1 MFTRTLPVLAAV
13 LALFLSLTASA
24 QQKIAVVDLE
34 KLIRLHPNTA
44 EDKKQLE
51 ATLKDYNKQKEQLQS
66 VAAATRKAFEAAV
79 REATNPALS
88 EAAKQKAEAA
98 ALEKRQAAL
107 EADRNAAEEIRKLQR
122 DLNAQ
127 ELKMLKRTSDEIER
141 AVAAYAKGNGIDLVL
156 QLPSKLSPGAGV
168 VYSKPEMDITAAIME
183 LMGIPEEENL
193 TFHNACHDAY
203 YTALIFQALEHPD
216 EVMEFRETARPLAPV
231 QAHVTRGDLFESV
244 ASALQSEQAR
254 MPRCAVCARPCTP
267 DGSYVM
273 VAADRYQSLARCSR
287 HGQMLVT
294 LSLQLTGDMCSMK
307 VRADR
312 ATRANI
318 AYVHTKRLQEE
329 ARRREGRM
337 PDAELL
343 LRRHSDSTREV
354 LVP

>member
-13 LALFLSLTASA
+13 LALSLSLTASA

-66 VAAATRKAFEAAV
+66 VAASTRKAFEAAV

-107 EADRNAAEEIRKLQR
+107 EADRNAAEEIRKLHR

-156 QLPSKLSPGAGV
+156 QLPSKLSPGTGV
-168 VYSKPEMDITAAIME
+168 VYSKPEMDITAAIMKLLDIPDE
-183 LMGIPEEENL
+183 EPEEEE
-193 TFHNACHDAY
+193 AEKQADAP
-203 YTALIFQALEHPD
+203 AAAEAKEEPKA
-216 EVMEFRETARPLAPV
+216 EAKPETKA
-231 QAHVTRGDLFESV
+231 GE
-244 ASALQSEQAR
+244 
-254 MPRCAVCARPCTP
+254 
-267 DGSYVM
+267 
-273 VAADRYQSLARCSR
+273 
-287 HGQMLVT
+287 
-294 LSLQLTGDMCSMK
+294 
-307 VRADR
+307 
-312 ATRANI
+312 
-318 AYVHTKRLQEE
+318 
-329 ARRREGRM
+329 
-337 PDAELL
+337 
-343 LRRHSDSTREV
+343 
-354 LVP
+354 

>member
-156 QLPSKLSPGAGV
+156 QLPSKLSPGTGV

-183 LMGIPEEENL
+183 LMGIPDEEPEEEEDEKQS
-193 TFHNACHDAY
+193 DAP
-203 YTALIFQALEHPD
+203 A
-216 EVMEFRETARPLAPV
+216 
-231 QAHVTRGDLFESV
+231 
-244 ASALQSEQAR
+244 
-254 MPRCAVCARPCTP
+254 
-267 DGSYVM
+267 
-273 VAADRYQSLARCSR
+273 AADA
-287 HGQMLVT
+287 
-294 LSLQLTGDMCSMK
+294 K
-307 VRADR
+307 
-312 ATRANI
+312 
-318 AYVHTKRLQEE
+318 EE
-329 ARRREGRM
+329 AKPETKAG
-337 PDAELL
+337 E
-343 LRRHSDSTREV
+343 
-354 LVP
+354 

>member
-1 MFTRTLPVLAAV
+1 MQYIVLDLEWNQPLNYQSRAFRLYGDRLRFELIQIGAVRLNASLEIEDTISLPIHPVCYPTIHPRIRTMTGLTQELLDESPMFEEAMDQFVSWCGEDYVLLTWGCDDISVLKQNMDFFDVHPELPEMYDVQLLFRKEKQLDNRLNLKAAV
-13 LALFLSLTASA
+13 
-24 QQKIAVVDLE
+24 
-34 KLIRLHPNTA
+34 
-44 EDKKQLE
+44 
-51 ATLKDYNKQKEQLQS
+51 
-66 VAAATRKAFEAAV
+66 
-79 REATNPALS
+79 
-88 EAAKQKAEAA
+88 
-98 ALEKRQAAL
+98 
-107 EADRNAAEEIRKLQR
+107 
-122 DLNAQ
+122 
-127 ELKMLKRTSDEIER
+127 
-141 AVAAYAKGNGIDLVL
+141 
-156 QLPSKLSPGAGV
+156 
-168 VYSKPEMDITAAIME
+168 E

-216 EVMEFRETARPLAPV
+216 EVLEFRETARPLAPV

-244 ASALQSEQAR
+244 AS
-254 MPRCAVCARPCTP
+254 RPCTP

>member
-1 MFTRTLPVLAAV
+1 MQYIVLDLEWNQPLNYQSRAFRLYGDRLRFELIQIGAVRLNASLEIEDTISLPIHPVCYPTIHPRIRTMTGLTQELLDESPMFEEAMDQFVTWCGENYVLLTWGCDDISVLKQNMDFFDVHPELPEMYDVQLLFRKEKQLDNRLNLKAAV
-13 LALFLSLTASA
+13 
-24 QQKIAVVDLE
+24 
-34 KLIRLHPNTA
+34 
-44 EDKKQLE
+44 
-51 ATLKDYNKQKEQLQS
+51 
-66 VAAATRKAFEAAV
+66 
-79 REATNPALS
+79 
-88 EAAKQKAEAA
+88 
-98 ALEKRQAAL
+98 
-107 EADRNAAEEIRKLQR
+107 
-122 DLNAQ
+122 
-127 ELKMLKRTSDEIER
+127 
-141 AVAAYAKGNGIDLVL
+141 
-156 QLPSKLSPGAGV
+156 
-168 VYSKPEMDITAAIME
+168 E

-216 EVMEFRETARPLAPV
+216 EVLEFRETARPLAPV

>member
-1 MFTRTLPVLAAV
+1 MRTHALPFLAAA
-13 LALFLSLTASA
+13 LALSLSLTASA

-66 VAAATRKAFEAAV
+66 VAASTRKAFEAAV

-156 QLPSKLSPGAGV
+156 QLPSKLSPGTGV

-183 LMGIPEEENL
+183 LMGIPDEEPEEEEDEKQS
-193 TFHNACHDAY
+193 DAP
-203 YTALIFQALEHPD
+203 A
-216 EVMEFRETARPLAPV
+216 
-231 QAHVTRGDLFESV
+231 
-244 ASALQSEQAR
+244 
-254 MPRCAVCARPCTP
+254 
-267 DGSYVM
+267 
-273 VAADRYQSLARCSR
+273 AADA
-287 HGQMLVT
+287 
-294 LSLQLTGDMCSMK
+294 K
-307 VRADR
+307 
-312 ATRANI
+312 
-318 AYVHTKRLQEE
+318 EE
-329 ARRREGRM
+329 AKPETKAG
-337 PDAELL
+337 E
-343 LRRHSDSTREV
+343 
-354 LVP
+354 

>member
-1 MFTRTLPVLAAV
+1 MQYIVLDLEWNQPLNYQSRAFRLYGDRLRFELIQIGAVRLNASLEIEDTISLPIHPVCYPTIHPRIRTMTGLTQELLDESPMFEEAMDQFVSWCGEDYVLLTWGCDDISVLKQNMDFFDVNPELPEMYDVQLLFRKEKQLDNRLNLKAAV
-13 LALFLSLTASA
+13 
-24 QQKIAVVDLE
+24 
-34 KLIRLHPNTA
+34 
-44 EDKKQLE
+44 
-51 ATLKDYNKQKEQLQS
+51 
-66 VAAATRKAFEAAV
+66 
-79 REATNPALS
+79 
-88 EAAKQKAEAA
+88 
-98 ALEKRQAAL
+98 
-107 EADRNAAEEIRKLQR
+107 
-122 DLNAQ
+122 
-127 ELKMLKRTSDEIER
+127 
-141 AVAAYAKGNGIDLVL
+141 
-156 QLPSKLSPGAGV
+156 
-168 VYSKPEMDITAAIME
+168 E

-216 EVMEFRETARPLAPV
+216 EVLEFRETARPLAPV

>member
-66 VAAATRKAFEAAV
+66 VAASTRKAFEAAV

-156 QLPSKLSPGAGV
+156 QLPSKLSPGTGV
-168 VYSKPEMDITAAIME
+168 VYSKPEMDITAAIMKLLDIPDE
-183 LMGIPEEENL
+183 EPEEEE
-193 TFHNACHDAY
+193 AEKQADA
-203 YTALIFQALEHPD
+203 P
-216 EVMEFRETARPLAPV
+216 
-231 QAHVTRGDLFESV
+231 
-244 ASALQSEQAR
+244 
-254 MPRCAVCARPCTP
+254 
-267 DGSYVM
+267 
-273 VAADRYQSLARCSR
+273 AAAEA
-287 HGQMLVT
+287 
-294 LSLQLTGDMCSMK
+294 K
-307 VRADR
+307 
-312 ATRANI
+312 
-318 AYVHTKRLQEE
+318 EE
-329 ARRREGRM
+329 
-337 PDAELL
+337 PKAEAKP
-343 LRRHSDSTREV
+343 EAKAGE
-354 LVP
+354 

>member
-13 LALFLSLTASA
+13 LALSLSLTASA

-66 VAAATRKAFEAAV
+66 VAASTRKAFEAAV

-156 QLPSKLSPGAGV
+156 QLPSKLSPGTGV
-168 VYSKPEMDITAAIME
+168 VYSKPEMDITAAIMKLLDIPDE
-183 LMGIPEEENL
+183 EPEEEE
-193 TFHNACHDAY
+193 AEKQADAP
-203 YTALIFQALEHPD
+203 AAAEAKEEPKA
-216 EVMEFRETARPLAPV
+216 EAKPETKA
-231 QAHVTRGDLFESV
+231 GE
-244 ASALQSEQAR
+244 
-254 MPRCAVCARPCTP
+254 
-267 DGSYVM
+267 
-273 VAADRYQSLARCSR
+273 
-287 HGQMLVT
+287 
-294 LSLQLTGDMCSMK
+294 
-307 VRADR
+307 
-312 ATRANI
+312 
-318 AYVHTKRLQEE
+318 
-329 ARRREGRM
+329 
-337 PDAELL
+337 
-343 LRRHSDSTREV
+343 
-354 LVP
+354 

>member
-1 MFTRTLPVLAAV
+1 MLTRTLPFVAAA
-13 LALFLSLTASA
+13 LALSLSLTASA

-66 VAAATRKAFEAAV
+66 VAASTRKAFEAAV

-127 ELKMLKRTSDEIER
+127 ELKMLKRTSDLIER
-141 AVAAYAKGNGIDLVL
+141 AIAAYAKGKGIDLVL

-183 LMGIPEEENL
+183 LMGISDEEPQEEGEGDEKP
-193 TFHNACHDAY
+193 ADAP
-203 YTALIFQALEHPD
+203 A
-216 EVMEFRETARPLAPV
+216 
-231 QAHVTRGDLFESV
+231 
-244 ASALQSEQAR
+244 
-254 MPRCAVCARPCTP
+254 
-267 DGSYVM
+267 
-273 VAADRYQSLARCSR
+273 AADAK
-287 HGQMLVT
+287 
-294 LSLQLTGDMCSMK
+294 DEAK
-307 VRADR
+307 PE
-312 ATRANI
+312 
-318 AYVHTKRLQEE
+318 TKAGE
-329 ARRREGRM
+329 
-337 PDAELL
+337 
-343 LRRHSDSTREV
+343 
-354 LVP
+354 

>member
-66 VAAATRKAFEAAV
+66 VAASTRKAFEAAV

-156 QLPSKLSPGAGV
+156 QLPSKLSPGTGV
-168 VYSKPEMDITAAIME
+168 VYSKPEMDITAAIMKLLDIPDE
-183 LMGIPEEENL
+183 EPEEEE
-193 TFHNACHDAY
+193 AEKQADAPAAAEAKEEPK
-203 YTALIFQALEHPD
+203 TEAKP
-216 EVMEFRETARPLAPV
+216 ETKA
-231 QAHVTRGDLFESV
+231 GE
-244 ASALQSEQAR
+244 
-254 MPRCAVCARPCTP
+254 
-267 DGSYVM
+267 
-273 VAADRYQSLARCSR
+273 
-287 HGQMLVT
+287 
-294 LSLQLTGDMCSMK
+294 
-307 VRADR
+307 
-312 ATRANI
+312 
-318 AYVHTKRLQEE
+318 
-329 ARRREGRM
+329 
-337 PDAELL
+337 
-343 LRRHSDSTREV
+343 
-354 LVP
+354 